1 LKIHQVAGMNKARV
15 YQMYRTL
22 AQPAPLFGAL
32 TIVAF
37 WIGLAYLLSADRT
50 KAIDAAIQDGNRMVR
65 LIDDHAAQLIRS
77 IDRTLLLLR
86 QAYEENPEQ
95 FNLNQWAE
103 RASVIS
109 GVTTEVGMID
119 ENLYLRARTG
129 YSGPPIYLGD
139 REHLQAA
146 LKSNHDELIITKP
159 LIMRATGKRAIQL
172 SRRLR
177 KPDGSFGGTIAIQ
190 IDPNL
195 IEEFYRT
202 LDLAP
207 NDNIILRGLDG
218 EFRAYHGFSPTASV
232 EGGMPKN
239 IAKALAESPIGFFWG
254 AGAIDGINRLIFYR
268 VIEGL
273 PLVVLH
279 GKTLKN
285 TLAGYERQRRI
296 YTAAV
301 SVLTLLVLLAVAF
314 SIHRQLSLER
324 ANVRFDWAIENMLQG
339 LCMFDANGRLLV
351 SNRRYGEMYQ
361 LPPELLQ
368 MGTPFQE
375 IIAFR
380 AKQGILPNDP
390 VAKKAL
396 ANPAGSFQLS
406 GTSSSVNEFPDGR
419 SVSVT
424 RSPMAGGGWVATH
437 QDITE
442 QKRAEQDRVAMERR
456 LVQSQKLEAVGQLT
470 GGIAHDFNNL
480 LLVIIGNLDLL
491 KDTTPAG
498 SPELDLIDSSL
509 TAALTGSEL
518 SSGLLAFSRQ
528 YAFKPET
535 IDIKAIISDQ
545 VRLLKRAMGGKVTL
559 QETATDDSCTVMVD
573 VAQLRCALTNLVVN
587 ARDAMP
593 DGGEITIRSYNTR
606 LTEQDL
612 ANEDKVKPGDYVVME
627 VADSGAGISPENLNR
642 IFEPFFTT
650 KDVGK
655 GTGLGLSMVYGFVTE
670 MKGTIKVASEV
681 GKGTSFSLYFPAAAQ
696 LQEVAAP
703 GLVPSESPA
712 PLSKREIVLVVDDD
726 PMVRKAVVAQITSLG
741 YGVIEAS
748 SPAEALDV
756 VTRNEPLDLV
766 FSDIVMPGAI
776 DGIELARLVRGRRP
790 DLKVLLTSGYPDLK
804 AARSSEDSYVQW
816 DILKKPY
823 RRPDLKQALENALGA
838 NEAKADA
845 LVAATH

>member
-1 LKIHQVAGMNKARV
+1 MRTRAYQICRV
-15 YQMYRTL
+15 LT
-22 AQPAPLFGAL
+22 QPAPLFGAL
-32 TIVAF
+32 TIAAF
-37 WIGLAYLLSADRT
+37 WIGLAYLLSVERT
-50 KAIDAAIQDGNRMVR
+50 KAVDVAIQEGNRIVR
-65 LIDDHAAQLIRS
+65 LIDDHAAQLIGTN
-77 IDRTLLLLR
+77 DRTLLLLR
-86 QAYEENPEQ
+86 QAYEENPSQ
-95 FNLNQWAE
+95 FDLHQWTE

-109 GVTTEVGMID
+109 GVTTDVGLID
-119 ENLYLRARTG
+119 ANAYMYTRTG
-129 YSGPPIYLGD
+129 YAGPPVYVGD
-139 REHLQAA
+139 RPHVQAQINTSADA
-146 LKSNHDELIITKP
+146 LFIGRPIT
-159 LIMRATGKRAIQL
+159 LRSTGKNSIPL
-172 SRRLR
+172 SRKLR
-177 KPDGSFGGTIAIQ
+177 KPDGSFGGVINAS
-190 IDPNL
+190 IDPQL
-195 IEEFYRT
+195 VEDFYRT
-202 LDLAP
+202 LGLAP
-207 NDNIILRGLDG
+207 GDNIILRGLDG
-218 EFRAYHGFSPTASV
+218 GVRASHGWSVPASGD
-232 EGGMPKN
+232 ESMPAN
-239 IAKALAESPIGFFWG
+239 IANALTRSTTGFYWG
-254 AGAIDGINRLIFYR
+254 GGSIDGVHRLLFYR
-268 VIEGL
+268 VVNGL
-273 PLVVLH
+273 PLLVLY
-279 GKTLKN
+279 GKATPN
-285 TLAGYERQRRI
+285 IFAEYERQRLTYI
-296 YTAAV
+296 GIASA
-301 SVLTLLVLLAVAF
+301 LTLLVMLAVAF
-314 SIHRQLSLER
+314 SIQRQLSLER
-324 ANVRFDWAIENMLQG
+324 ANMRFDCAIENMLQG

-375 IIAFR
+375 IIGFR
-380 AKQGILPNDP
+380 ARQGILPNDP
-390 VAKKAL
+390 VAIKAL
-396 ANPAGSFQLS
+396 ANPEASFQLS
-406 GTSSSVNEFPDGR
+406 GTSSSVNELADGR
-419 SVSVT
+419 SVSIT

-437 QDITE
+437 EDITE

-491 KDTTPAG
+491 KDSTVTG

-528 YAFKPET
+528 HAFKPET
-535 IDIKAIISDQ
+535 IDIQAVISDQ
-545 VRLLKRAMGGKVTL
+545 VRLLKRATGGKVTL
-559 QETATDDSCTVMVD
+559 QEAHTDDICTVTVD

-593 DGGEITIRSYNTR
+593 DGGTIAISTYNAKV
-606 LTEQDL
+606 TERDL
-612 ANEDKVKPGDYVVME
+612 ASEDTLKPGNYVVTE
-627 VADSGAGISPENLNR
+627 VADSGVGMSPETLHR

-681 GKGTSFSLYFPAAAQ
+681 GKGTRFSLYFPSVAQ
-696 LQEVAAP
+696 LRQVSAP
-703 GLVPSESPA
+703 GLVPSEIPA
-712 PLSKREIVLVVDDD
+712 PASKHETVLVVDDD

-741 YGVIEAS
+741 YSVVEAS

-756 VTRNEPLDLV
+756 VARNDRLDLM

-776 DGIELARLVRGRRP
+776 DGLELARLIRERRP

-838 NEAKADA
+838 NEAKAEPR
-845 LVAATH
+845 VAAAS

>member
-1 LKIHQVAGMNKARV
+1 MRTRA
-15 YQMYRTL
+15 YQIGRALT
-22 AQPAPLFGAL
+22 QPAPLFGAL
-32 TIVAF
+32 TIAAF
-37 WIGLAYLLSADRT
+37 WIGLAYLLSVERNR
-50 KAIDAAIQDGNRMVR
+50 AIDAAIQEGNRIVR
-65 LIDDHAAQLIRS
+65 LIDDHAAQLIGTA
-77 IDRTLLLLR
+77 DRTMLLLR
-86 QAYEENPEQ
+86 RVYEENPKQ
-95 FNLNQWAE
+95 FDLREWTE
-103 RASVIS
+103 RASAIS
-109 GVTTEVGMID
+109 GLTTDVGMID
-119 ENLYLRARTG
+119 ANAYMYTRTG
-129 YSGPPIYLGD
+129 YAGPPIYVGD
-139 REHLQAA
+139 REHIQAQLNTA
-146 LKSNHDELIITKP
+146 ADVLYIGRPIT
-159 LIMRATGKRAIQL
+159 LRSTGKNSIPL
-172 SRRLR
+172 SRKLR
-177 KPDGSFGGTIAIQ
+177 KPDGSFGGVVNAS
-190 IDPNL
+190 IDPHL
-195 IEEFYRT
+195 IEDFYRT
-202 LDLAP
+202 LGLASG
-207 NDNIILRGLDG
+207 DNIILRGLDG
-218 EFRAYHGFSPTASV
+218 GVRASHGWSVPASGD
-232 EGGMPKN
+232 ESMPAN
-239 IAKALAESPIGFFWG
+239 IAKALTRSTTGFYWG
-254 AGAIDGINRLIFYR
+254 GGSIDGVHRLLFYR
-268 VIEGL
+268 VVNGL
-273 PLVVLH
+273 PLVVLY
-279 GKTLKN
+279 GKATPN
-285 TLAGYERQRRI
+285 IFAEYERQRLTYI
-296 YTAAV
+296 GIASA
-301 SVLTLLVLLAVAF
+301 LTLLVLLAVAF
-314 SIHRQLSLER
+314 SIQRQLSLEL
-324 ANVRFDWAIENMLQG
+324 ANVRFDCAIENMLQG

-368 MGTPFQE
+368 MGTRFHE

-380 AKQGILPNDP
+380 AKQGISPNDP
-390 VAKKAL
+390 VAIEAL
-396 ANPAGSFQLS
+396 ANPEISFQLS
-406 GTSSSVNEFPDGR
+406 GTSSRVNELADGR

-437 QDITE
+437 EDITE
-442 QKRAEQDRVAMERR
+442 QKRAEQDRLAMERR

-535 IDIKAIISDQ
+535 IDIKAVISDQ
-545 VRLLKRAMGGKVTL
+545 IRLLKRAMGGKVTL
-559 QETATDDSCTVMVD
+559 QETATDNSCTVMVD

-593 DGGEITIRSYNTR
+593 DGGEITIRTYNTK

-712 PLSKREIVLVVDDD
+712 PLSKRELVLVVDDD

-741 YGVIEAS
+741 YGVVEAS

-756 VTRNEPLDLV
+756 VARNEPLDLV

-776 DGIELARLVRGRRP
+776 DGIELARLVRERRP

-838 NEAKADA
+838 NEAKTDA